1 MPTFS
6 IIGGISGDLIAI
18 LKLLL
23 GLLSRK
29 KANWNFLCPIVHAY
43 EYIIAQENCS
53 MVVVRLNKLISW
65 ANTSCLAG
73 FTLIQ

>member
-29 KANWNFLCPIVHAY
+29 KANWNSLCPIVHGY
-43 EYIIAQENCS
+43 EYIIAQENC
-53 MVVVRLNKLISW
+53 
-65 ANTSCLAG
+65 
-73 FTLIQ
+73 

>member
-29 KANWNFLCPIVHAY
+29 KANWNFLCPIVHGY
-43 EYIIAQENCS
+43 EYIIAQENC
-53 MVVVRLNKLISW
+53 
-65 ANTSCLAG
+65 
-73 FTLIQ
+73 